1 MTCVLL
7 VSKYRLGPVRFFFW
21 NVATFAKLLTILFRL
36 TALESHA
43 LAVSQ
48 HILRFQEKLDE
59 EDPFEELEREMLNI
73 IKEGTR
79 SHRKTLHASRC
90 PEKKV
95 MDEWMV
101 CSIEKLT
108 RPRLTCILG
117 S

>member
-1 MTCVLL
+1 
-7 VSKYRLGPVRFFFW
+7 
-21 NVATFAKLLTILFRL
+21 L

>member
-1 MTCVLL
+1 MNFLT
-7 VSKYRLGPVRFFFW
+7 S
-21 NVATFAKLLTILFRL
+21 FAKLLTILIRL
-36 TALESHA
+36 TALESYHA

-48 HILRFQEKLDE
+48 YILRFQEKLDD

-79 SHRKTLHASRC
+79 SYRKAQQASRC
-90 PEKKV
+90 PEQKV
-95 MDEWMV
+95 MDDWMV

-108 RPRLTCILG
+108 APRLTCVFLDVILG